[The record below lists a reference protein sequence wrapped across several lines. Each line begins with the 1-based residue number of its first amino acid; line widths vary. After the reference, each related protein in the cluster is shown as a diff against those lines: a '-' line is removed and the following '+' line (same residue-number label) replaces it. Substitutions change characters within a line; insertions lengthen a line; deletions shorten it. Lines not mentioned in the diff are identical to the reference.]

1 MNLLMY
7 AQQYR
12 QDLLQRI
19 VPFWLKF
26 GLDAGNG
33 GYFCVLS
40 AKGEVITTD
49 KWVEWHALQS
59 WAVAKLYQ
67 FEPRPD
73 YLVFARQGA
82 DFLLLH
88 AADAKENW
96 WKIVDCTGRGVL
108 EAADSCPEVTSV
120 AAWSLLYELTQ
131 EEAYVDAAKKTLAK
145 AFRRRDKRLQKRT
158 DDVLSGRHL
167 KNLGEL
173 SAMAKALIAA
183 KNLLGEKAFKEKGE
197 ALIHELMKHFWEPR
211 ANILLENVFSEGGY
225 SDCMRG
231 RQIHA
236 GRVFE
241 AFNAFYEL
249 TKELN
254 KRQVRRQ
261 LAQHI
266 AYLAETT
273 WDEAYG
279 GYFYWLDVK
288 SLPTVEPEASYK
300 YAWVQLEACTALL
313 RAYNVLQDRTLLKH
327 WLRVND
333 YIGQHFPDHS
343 LEGEWVGVLSRHGEP
358 LVNMKATPEKSAY
371 HPIKNLLESAA
382 ILASI
387 GDS

>member
-1 MNLLMY
+1 MNLLVY
-7 AQQYR
+7 AKQYR
-12 QDLLQRI
+12 QDLLQRV
-19 VPFWLKF
+19 VPFWLEF

-49 KWVEWHALQS
+49 KWVEWHALQA
-59 WAVAKLYQ
+59 WAFAKLYQ

-73 YLVFARQGA
+73 YLDFARQGA

-131 EEAYVDAAKKTLAK
+131 EEAYADAAKKTLTK
-145 AFRRRDKRLQKRT
+145 AFRRREKRLQKRT
-158 DDVLSGRHL
+158 EDVLSGRHL

-173 SAMAKALIAA
+173 SAVTKALIAA

-197 ALIHELMKHFWEPR
+197 ALIHELTKHFWEPR

-241 AFNAFYEL
+241 AFNAFYDL

-261 LAQHI
+261 LAQHV

-279 GYFYWLDVK
+279 GYFYWLDLK
-288 SLPTVEPEASYK
+288 SLPTVEPEACYK
-300 YAWVQLEACTALL
+300 YAWVQLEACTAIL
-313 RAYNVLQDRTLLKH
+313 RAYQVLQDRTLLKH

>member
-1 MNLLMY
+1 MNLLAY

-19 VPFWLKF
+19 VPFWVEF

-40 AKGEVITTD
+40 AKGVVITTD

-59 WAVAKLYQ
+59 WAFAKLYQ

-73 YLVFARQGA
+73 YLEFACQGA

-96 WKIVDCTGRGVL
+96 WKIVDSTGRGVL
-108 EAADSCPEVTSV
+108 EAVDSCPEVTSV

-131 EEAYVDAAKKTLAK
+131 EEAYADAAKKTLVK
-145 AFRRRDKRLQKRT
+145 AFRRREKRLQKRAE
-158 DDVLSGRHL
+158 DVLSGRHL

-183 KNLLGEKAFKEKGE
+183 KNVLGEKAFKEKGE
-197 ALIHELMKHFWEPR
+197 ALLHELTKHFWEPR

-241 AFNAFYEL
+241 AFNAFYDL

-261 LAQHI
+261 LAQHV

-279 GYFYWLDVK
+279 GYFFWLDVK

-313 RAYNVLQDRTLLKH
+313 RAYQVLQDRTLLKH

-358 LVNMKATPEKSAY
+358 LVNMKATPDKSAY
-371 HPIKNLLESAA
+371 YPIKNLLESATF
-382 ILASI
+382 LASI